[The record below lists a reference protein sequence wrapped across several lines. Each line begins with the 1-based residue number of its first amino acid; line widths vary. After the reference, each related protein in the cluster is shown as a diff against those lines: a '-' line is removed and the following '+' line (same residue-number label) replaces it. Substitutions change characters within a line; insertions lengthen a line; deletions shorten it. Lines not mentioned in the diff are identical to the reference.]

1 MINIADKMEMESRLM
16 TNLADWIGK
25 HGTVRSD
32 RKRSNAYCGVRI
44 REIDWRGNRYTVVD
58 VDGMTCQINRI
69 R

>member
-1 MINIADKMEMESRLM
+1 MNIAEKMEREARLM

-25 HGTVRSD
+25 HGNVLSD
-32 RKRSNAYCGVRI
+32 RQRSNAYCGVRI

-58 VDGMTCQINRI
+58 VDGMTCQINRK